1 MGRFNYNMVFLKPF
15 QNKLRLI
22 GWVLPLLFL
31 MACEQ
36 KKLPKTEYS
45 KPFRQALDSVNTLF
59 GTNRLELGLRYID
72 STLNALNEP
81 TIDDR
86 FRTLSYHYIYS
97 LKVKGDNKQCLAYG
111 KSMLALAKQEAGTKL
126 YAANYAEASFAIGDA
141 FFNLEQYNDAYHHYY
156 DGYLVAQSN
165 LDDNALGDYS
175 YRMGMI
181 MYKMKNYKLAGG
193 YFKKSFEMQGST
205 KDAFGYFYR
214 RQELLDNIALSLK
227 HNNQPDSAVFYF
239 NKALKYINT
248 VGPQFKDRIKMI
260 DIARG
265 VVYGNEAEVLILHGD
280 YSGGAAL
287 LKKSIA
293 INLKKDY
300 DNSDAELA
308 EIKLAQLYYD
318 QHQNDALFKLLTD
331 IRGQLDT
338 IKNDVATADWN
349 RLMSD
354 YYQRKNKLQE
364 ALRFLQTYNALNDVN
379 IQKLNLLRE
388 SDINKQLDVYKKE
401 QQIEQLSVNNRYQEI
416 YIAVITVFAIMTSMI
431 IFLVFRNWNRSKKD
445 ILKVNMLNAQIN
457 EQNIVLEKAFNEL
470 KKNNQEK
477 DRILRAVAHDLR
489 NPLGGIAALTALME
503 EDECTDEQRDQI
515 KLIKQTSL
523 NVLEMINEIL
533 EAANISSAA
542 MNLEMVDVNSLISDS
557 VELLR
562 FKAVEKGQ
570 DIVLVPLIEN
580 RALYVNR
587 EKIWRVISNLI
598 SNAIK
603 FSPTGGCITV
613 SGEVVEDDLV
623 IAVKDNGIGIPE
635 NIKDQVFN
643 MFTTSQRPGTAGEK
657 SFGLGLSI
665 CKQIMD
671 KFDGKIWFADN
682 QNGGTT
688 FFISLPLSTEEPES
702 AQKLA
707 VPVAR

>member
-1 MGRFNYNMVFLKPF
+1 M
-15 QNKLRLI
+15 
-22 GWVLPLLFL
+22 PLLFFG
-31 MACEQ
+31 ACEQ
-36 KKLPKTEYS
+36 KKLPKTGYS
-45 KPFRQALDSVNTLF
+45 QPFKQAIDSVNTLF

-72 STLNALNEP
+72 STLNALSEP

-86 FRTLSYHYIYS
+86 FRTLSYHYIYN
-97 LKVKGDNKQCLAYG
+97 LKVKGDNKKCLAIG
-111 KSMLALAKQEAGTKL
+111 ENMLALAKQEAGTKF
-126 YAANYAEASFAIGDA
+126 YASNYAEASFAIGDA

-156 DGYLVAQSN
+156 DGYLVAESN
-165 LDDNALGDYS
+165 LDNNALGDYS

-181 MYKMKNYKLAGG
+181 MYKMKNYKLASD
-193 YFKKSFEMQGST
+193 YFKTSFEMQGST
-205 KDAFGYFYR
+205 KDAFGDFYR
-214 RQELLDNIALSLK
+214 RQELLDNIALSFK
-227 HNNQPDSAVFYF
+227 HNNQPDSAILYF
-239 NKALKYINT
+239 NKALNYINT
-248 VGPQFKDRIKMI
+248 AGPQFKDRLKMI

-265 VVYGNEAEVLILHGD
+265 VVYGNEAEVLILRGD
-280 YSGGAAL
+280 YKGGAEL

-293 INLKKDY
+293 INLKKGY
-300 DNSDAELA
+300 DNGDAELA

-318 QHQNDALFKLLTD
+318 QHQDEALFKLLTE
-331 IRGQLDT
+331 INGQLDT
-338 IKNDVATADWN
+338 IKNDIAAADWN

-354 YYQRKNKLQE
+354 YYQRKNKLPE

-401 QQIEQLSVNNRYQEI
+401 QQISQLSVNNRYQKV
-416 YIAVITVFAIMTSMI
+416 YIAVITIFAIMASLI

-470 KKNNQEK
+470 KNNNQEK

-503 EDECTDEQRDQI
+503 EDECSDEQRDQI

-533 EAANISSAA
+533 EATNISSAA

-562 FKAVEKGQ
+562 FKAAEKGQ
-570 DIVLVPLIEN
+570 DIVLLPLTDNKE
-580 RALYVNR
+580 LYVNR

-603 FSPTGGCITV
+603 FSPIGGSITV
-613 SGEVVEDDLV
+613 SAEVDKNDLV

-635 NIKDQVFN
+635 HIKDQVFN

-671 KFDGKIWFADN
+671 KFDGKIWFEDN

-688 FFISLPLSTEEPES
+688 FFISLPLPAEKPGS
-702 AQKLA
+702 AQKLP
-707 VPVAR
+707 VPMAR

>member
-1 MGRFNYNMVFLKPF
+1 MGRLKYHIVFLKPF
-15 QNKLRLI
+15 QNKLRFI
-22 GWVLPLLFL
+22 GWILPLLFL

-36 KKLPKTEYS
+36 KKSPKTGYS
-45 KPFRQALDSVNTLF
+45 AAFQKALDTVNTLF
-59 GTNRLELGLRYID
+59 GTNRHQLGLRYID
-72 STLNALNEP
+72 STLNALSDP

-86 FRTLSYHYIYS
+86 FRNLSYHYIFS
-97 LKVKGDNKQCLAYG
+97 LKVDGDNKQCLAIG
-111 KSMLALAKQEAGTKL
+111 QSMIALAKQEAGTKQ
-126 YAANYAEASFAIGDA
+126 YAANYAEASFVVGDA
-141 FFNLEQYNDAYHHYY
+141 YFNMEQYNDAYQHYY

-165 LDDNALGDYS
+165 LDNNALGDYS

-181 MYKMKNYKLAGG
+181 MYKMKNYKLASG
-193 YFKKSFEMQGST
+193 YFKTSFEMQGST
-205 KDAFGYFYR
+205 KDAFGDFYR
-214 RQELLDNIALSLK
+214 RQELLDNIALSFK
-227 HNNQPDSAVFYF
+227 HNNQADSAILYF

-248 VGPQFKDRIKMI
+248 AGPQFTDRLKMI

-280 YSGGAAL
+280 YSSGAEL

-293 INLKKDY
+293 INLKKGY

-318 QHQNDALFKLLTD
+318 QHQDEVLFNLLTE
-331 IRGQLDT
+331 IHGQLDS
-338 IKNDVATADWN
+338 IKNDIAAADWN

-354 YYQRKNKLQE
+354 YYQRKNKLPQ
-364 ALRFLQTYNALNDVN
+364 ALRFLQTYNTLNDTN
-379 IQKLNLLRE
+379 IKKLNLLRE

-401 QQIEQLSVNNRYQEI
+401 QQIEQLSVNNRYQKI
-416 YIAVITVFAIMTSMI
+416 YIAVITVFAFMTSII
-431 IFLVFRNWNRSKKD
+431 IFLIFRNWNRSKKD

-470 KKNNQEK
+470 NNNNQEK

-542 MNLEMVDVNSLISDS
+542 MNLEMVDVNSLVSDS

-562 FKAVEKGQ
+562 FKAAEKGQ
-570 DIVLVPLIEN
+570 AIVLVPLTEN
-580 RALYVNR
+580 RALYINR

-603 FSPTGGCITV
+603 FSPTGGSITV
-613 SGEVVEDDLV
+613 SAEVATDDLV

-635 NIKDQVFN
+635 NIKDHVFN

-671 KFDGKIWFADN
+671 KFDGKIWFEDN
-682 QNGGTT
+682 QNGGTA
-688 FFISLPLSTEEPES
+688 FFISLPLPAKEPES
-702 AQKLA
+702 AQKLS
-707 VPVAR
+707 VPMA